1 MCDVNGPFKLC
12 TCGSKVDKLKPYWI
26 LHRYL
31 QSKEEYQLLG
41 QFYLPNPYDKISSR
55 SLKRR
60 LNSVNVFDF
69 EYDPQEG
76 DYLEL
81 YITPYKEGEEIEFP
95 DFKLEFNNGKWRL
108 LEEFESIEYKHSAK
122 HVGVID
128 GPVTELTVAYER
140 FRNTHEGRKW
150 VYLNIFDS
158 NPTVPFNLN
167 TKHGL
172 LNFLKD
178 QTEIFES

>member
-41 QFYLPNPYDKISSR
+41 QFYLPNPYDKISFR
-55 SLKRR
+55 SLQRR

-81 YITPYKEGEEIEFP
+81 YVTPNQEGEEIEFP
-95 DFKLEFNNGKWRL
+95 DFKLEFNHGMWRL
-108 LEEFESIEYKHSAK
+108 LEEFESNEYKHSAM

-140 FRNTHEGRKW
+140 FRNTPEGRKW
-150 VYLNIFDS
+150 VYFNIFDS
-158 NPTVPFNLN
+158 NPIVPYNLN
-167 TKHGL
+167 TKQGL

-178 QTEIFES
+178 QTGL

>member
-12 TCGSKVDKLKPYWI
+12 TCGSKVNKLKPYWI

-41 QFYLPNPYDKISSR
+41 QFYLPNPYNKISNR

-81 YITPYKEGEEIEFP
+81 FISPYKEAEEIEFP
-95 DFKLEFNNGKWRL
+95 DFELEFINGKWKL
-108 LEEFESIEYKHSAK
+108 LEEFISNEYKHSAR
-122 HVGVID
+122 HVGVIK
-128 GPVTELTVAYER
+128 GPVTELTVAYKH
-140 FRNTHEGRKW
+140 FRNTPRGRNW
-150 VYLNIFDS
+150 DYFNFFEIGHI
-158 NPTVPFNLN
+158 VPHNLN
-167 TKHGL
+167 TKRGL
-172 LNFLKD
+172 LEFFKSNF
-178 QTEIFES
+178 S